1 MKPGLRCLGGWR
13 DRWRGGRLAVLALTW
28 LLVLPS
34 CGPNREAGRAADG
47 PADSAAGP
55 VMREADGAGVLAA
68 VRSSGAR
75 AVLVNVWASWCQPC
89 REEFPDLLK
98 LERKYRAQGFRLI
111 LVSADF
117 DSDLPQARSF
127 LAEQGVGFPTWWKV
141 GDDMEFINALD
152 RDWSGAL
159 PGSFLFDGTGR
170 LIRSWEGKASYAT
183 LEQRLRAVLD
193 SPTNPDSMEVE
204 T

>member
-1 MKPGLRCLGGWR
+1 MKQ
-13 DRWRGGRLAVLALTW
+13 LAVLALTSA
-28 LLVLPS
+28 LFFAS
-34 CGPNREAGRAADG
+34 CGPNRETGRAAPG
-47 PADSAAGP
+47 ADTTAGP
-55 VMREADGAGVLAA
+55 VMHEADGAGVLAA

-89 REEFPDLLK
+89 REEFPDLLQ

-117 DSDLPQARSF
+117 DSDLPQARKF
-127 LAEQGVGFPTWWKV
+127 LTEQQVTFPTWWKV

-152 RDWSGAL
+152 PDWSGAL
-159 PGSFLFDGTGR
+159 PGSFLYDGTGR
-170 LIRSWEGKASYAT
+170 LVRSWEGKASYAT